1 MRSGRSIAVHRA
13 AKDAAQVPM
22 LLYGPEG
29 IYRSRLLFLR
39 RKTLRRERFSGEE
52 QDIRLSSLDRLLKRA
67 VYGIMGVNLE
77 YKENRMSRIL
87 IIEDDEDLREG
98 LVFSLEMDG
107 YETSCAG
114 TKREG
119 MELLKKSRYDLVLL
133 DCNLPDGSGY
143 DLCTEIREYGDMP
156 LFMLT
161 ARNTEMDEVKALE
174 LGAADF
180 MSKPFSLAV
189 LKARIRKIL
198 QSAEQ
203 GSRLVSGGIVIDRD
217 ACRVTREGGEVPL
230 SRIEYQLL
238 LYLVE
243 NRNRVLA
250 KEQILSHVWDSQG
263 KFVDENTLSVNIRR
277 LRTKLEEDPKHPG
290 RIRTVHGIGYVWK
303 EGEQ

>member
-1 MRSGRSIAVHRA
+1 M
-13 AKDAAQVPM
+13 
-22 LLYGPEG
+22 
-29 IYRSRLLFLR
+29 
-39 RKTLRRERFSGEE
+39 
-52 QDIRLSSLDRLLKRA
+52 
-67 VYGIMGVNLE
+67 N
-77 YKENRMSRIL
+77 RIL

-98 LVFSLEMDG
+98 LAFSLEMDG
-107 YETSCAG
+107 CETACAG

-119 MELLKKSRYDLVLL
+119 MEQLKKSRYDLVLL

-198 QSAEQ
+198 QSAQQ
-203 GSRLVSGGIVIDRD
+203 GSRLISGGILIDRD
-217 ACRVTREGGEVPL
+217 ACRVSGKDGEIPL

-277 LRTKLEEDPKHPG
+277 LRAKLEEDPKHPE

-303 EGEQ
+303 EGKQ

>member
-1 MRSGRSIAVHRA
+1 
-13 AKDAAQVPM
+13 
-22 LLYGPEG
+22 
-29 IYRSRLLFLR
+29 
-39 RKTLRRERFSGEE
+39 
-52 QDIRLSSLDRLLKRA
+52 
-67 VYGIMGVNLE
+67 
-77 YKENRMSRIL
+77 MSRIL
-87 IIEDDEDLREG
+87 IIEDDEDLRDG
-98 LVFSLEMDG
+98 LAFSLAMDG
-107 YETSCAG
+107 CETSCAG

-119 MELLKKSRYDLVLL
+119 MEQLKKGRYDLVLL

-161 ARNTEMDEVKALE
+161 ARNTEMDEAKALE

-203 GSRLVSGGIVIDRD
+203 GSRLVSGGIVIERD
-217 ACRVTREGGEVPL
+217 ACRILREGSEIPL

-250 KEQILSHVWDSQG
+250 KEQILSYVWDSQG

-277 LRTKLEEDPKHPG
+277 LRAKLEEDPKHPE

>member
-1 MRSGRSIAVHRA
+1 MTMTPKIG
-13 AKDAAQVPM
+13 
-22 LLYGPEG
+22 
-29 IYRSRLLFLR
+29 
-39 RKTLRRERFSGEE
+39 
-52 QDIRLSSLDRLLKRA
+52 
-67 VYGIMGVNLE
+67 
-77 YKENRMSRIL
+77 
-87 IIEDDEDLREG
+87 IIEDDSALREG
-98 LVFSLEMDG
+98 LALAFELEG
-107 YETSCAG
+107 YETAAAG
-114 TKREG
+114 TMTEG
-119 MELLKKSRYDLVLL
+119 RRLLEAGGLALLIL

-203 GSRLVSGGIVIDRD
+203 GSRLVSGGIVIERD
-217 ACRVTREGGEVPL
+217 ACRILREGSEIPL

-250 KEQILSHVWDSQG
+250 KEQILSYVWDSQG

-277 LRTKLEEDPKHPG
+277 LRAKLEEDPKHPE

>member
-1 MRSGRSIAVHRA
+1 
-13 AKDAAQVPM
+13 
-22 LLYGPEG
+22 
-29 IYRSRLLFLR
+29 
-39 RKTLRRERFSGEE
+39 
-52 QDIRLSSLDRLLKRA
+52 
-67 VYGIMGVNLE
+67 
-77 YKENRMSRIL
+77 MSRIL

-98 LVFSLEMDG
+98 LAFSLAMDG
-107 YETSCAG
+107 CETSCAG

-119 MELLKKSRYDLVLL
+119 MEQLKKGRYDLVLL

-203 GSRLVSGGIVIDRD
+203 GSRLVSGGIVIERD
-217 ACRVTREGGEVPL
+217 ACR
-230 SRIEYQLL
+230 
-238 LYLVE
+238 YLVE

-277 LRTKLEEDPKHPG
+277 LRAKLEEDPKHPE